1 MALARTLGIPAE
13 TPRAVLEKPLSL
25 TLCSSSPPRR
35 SVCDSICDEIRGL
48 GGEAVGVP
56 GDLTK
61 PGVIQELVDAAIR
74 EFSGIDILVNNA

>member
-1 MALARTLGIPAE
+1 MSRALSWPWPGLWEFP
-13 TPRAVLEKPLSL
+13 PKPLSL

>member
-1 MALARTLGIPAE
+1 MALARTLGIPTE
-13 TPRAVLEKPLSL
+13 TARETLFADALLFLS
-25 TLCSSSPPRR
+25 PRR